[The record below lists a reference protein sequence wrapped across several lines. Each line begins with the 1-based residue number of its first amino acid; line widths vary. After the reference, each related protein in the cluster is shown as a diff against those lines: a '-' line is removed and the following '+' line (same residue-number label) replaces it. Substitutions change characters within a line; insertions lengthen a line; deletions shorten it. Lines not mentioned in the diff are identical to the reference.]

1 MDLKRRVV
9 AVGGCVL
16 LFVVAGS
23 YNGAIGQEASSGT
36 AEQTLSVNCDPTLSD
51 ACARA
56 RLRLGRKLFDVET
69 FGGNGRTCRTCHSNR
84 TGTFSPEDALTRLFE
99 DPNDA
104 LFLHDGLD
112 DGVAGTSRITEH
124 ATIRIEIPLP
134 PGVVLLD
141 DPTLRSVILN
151 RGTPT
156 TMNTPAL
163 DPMLM
168 YDTREPNLQSQAFN
182 AIHGHA
188 QNTRE
193 PTALELDLIKEFQQ
207 KDPRFFSSDA
217 LRDFANGG
225 PPPQLP
231 PGTTESER
239 RGRAMFDNV
248 PFDGVTTRGIC
259 NSCHSGPMLN
269 RAARGNPF
277 GLPPGGLRASIGVS
291 ERNLIGNPVYS
302 FVVTEQDGNVVVI
315 NDTPDPGAMLNNPPP
330 KAPPGVPT
338 PPRSF
343 FANFFKIPPLWGIKD
358 TAPYFHDNSA
368 KTLEEVAEHYEFFFF
383 NSPSTPGFVFTKQD
397 QADVVAFLKLLR

>member
-1 MDLKRRVV
+1 MDVKHRAVV
-9 AVGGCVL
+9 VIGASL
-16 LFVVAGS
+16 LVVAGR
-23 YNGAIGQEASSGT
+23 YGGAAGQEAGVGPNAQVAT
-36 AEQTLSVNCDPTLSD
+36 DCDPASSEK
-51 ACARA
+51 CAKS
-56 RLRLGRKLFDVET
+56 RLQEGRRLFDVET
-69 FGGNGRTCRTCHSNR
+69 FGGNGRTCRTCHSKK
-84 TGTFSPEDALTRLFE
+84 TGTFSPEEALARLIE
-99 DPNDA
+99 DPNDP

-112 DGVAGTSRITEH
+112 DGVSGTTRIADH
-124 ATIRIEIPLP
+124 ATVRIEIPLP
-134 PGVVLLD
+134 PDVVLANE
-141 DPTLRSVILN
+141 PARRSVILN

-168 YDTREPNLQSQAFN
+168 YDTREPNLLQQAFN
-182 AIHGHA
+182 AIREHA
-188 QNTRE
+188 QNTRQ
-193 PTALELDLIKEFQQ
+193 PTALELELIKEFQET
-207 KDPRFFSSDA
+207 DSRFFSSEA
-217 LRDFANGG
+217 LRVFANGG

-231 PGTTESER
+231 SGTTESER
-239 RGRAMFDNV
+239 RGRAMFDDV
-248 PFDGVTTRGIC
+248 PFNPNAGTTRGIC

-302 FVVTEQDGNVVVI
+302 FILTNPDGSVVLI

-330 KAPPGVPT
+330 GAPPGVPT

-343 FANFFKIPPLWGIKD
+343 FANFFKILPLWGIGD

-368 KTLEEVAEHYEFFFF
+368 KTLEDVAEHYAFFFL
-383 NSPSTPGFVFTKQD
+383 NSPSTQGFVFTAQD